1 MYCARNLFLNVL
13 FTYVPTDCIG
23 KSCDEAFLNTAE
35 GKEELATAFE
45 NGLGIGVSC
54 YVSSYD
60 PEDQSS
66 SAGFASLAPVYL
78 MVTLGAIL
86 FF

>member
-1 MYCARNLFLNVL
+1 MF
-13 FTYVPTDCIG
+13 PTDCIG

-45 NGLGIGVSC
+45 NGLGWGYSC

-60 PEDQSS
+60 PEAS

-78 MVTLGAIL
+78 MVTLGASL